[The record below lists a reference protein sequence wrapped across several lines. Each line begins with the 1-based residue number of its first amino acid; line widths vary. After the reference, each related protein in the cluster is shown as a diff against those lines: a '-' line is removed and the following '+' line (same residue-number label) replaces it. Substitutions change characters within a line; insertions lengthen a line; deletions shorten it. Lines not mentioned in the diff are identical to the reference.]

1 MPVPP
6 RQQIRLHRH
15 QGEVVLGVGTL
26 AICRVISQR
35 HAFQFEQGQDV
46 HHSTEL
52 IHVHRQHGVSAE

>member
-1 MPVPP
+1 
-6 RQQIRLHRH
+6 
-15 QGEVVLGVGTL
+15 
-26 AICRVISQR
+26 VISQR